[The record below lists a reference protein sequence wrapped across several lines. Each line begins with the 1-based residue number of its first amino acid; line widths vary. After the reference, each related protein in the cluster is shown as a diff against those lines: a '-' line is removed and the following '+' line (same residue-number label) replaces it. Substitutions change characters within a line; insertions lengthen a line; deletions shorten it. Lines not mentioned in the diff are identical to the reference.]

1 MRGVAALDVGARGAL
16 IGSKKIEG
24 KVGEGIFE
32 YFSGKTRFGPVEVS
46 AKFMRA
52 VVEPP
57 SRGAGQ

>member
-1 MRGVAALDVGARGAL
+1 MDVGARGAL